1 MGPVPPKG
9 RPRNRHEIYEHFD
22 KDGTEGEMGERSS
35 PAKGGDEQEGS
46 KEERIYWDIRGND
59 TWEGRK

>member
-22 KDGTEGEMGERSS
+22 KDGTDGEMGKRSS
-35 PAKGGDEQEGS
+35 PAMSGDDPDGT
-46 KEERIYWDIRGND
+46 RRGTD
-59 TWEGRK
+59 VTGRSDG